1 MCLDAKIMFITAP
14 EAKIC
19 KLEMTEYHDSYM
31 YVGCIVYYGGHLE
44 FQDDWQAT
52 HVYIQIMPYIMT
64 LFEILGITNMFNHHF
79 NHSVMLRVLCF
90 I

>member
-44 FQDDWQAT
+44 FQDDWQANL
-52 HVYIQIMPYIMT
+52 YPNYAIMT
-64 LFEILGITNMFNHHF
+64 LFELLGITNMFNHHF

>member
-1 MCLDAKIMFITAP
+1 MFITAP

-44 FQDDWQAT
+44 S
-52 HVYIQIMPYIMT
+52 QIMPYIMT

>member
-19 KLEMTEYHDSYM
+19 KLEMTENHDSYM

-44 FQDDWQAT
+44 FQDD
-52 HVYIQIMPYIMT
+52 
-64 LFEILGITNMFNHHF
+64 
-79 NHSVMLRVLCF
+79 
-90 I
+90 